1 MNKYLEV
8 GKYYNF
14 MFENFVVEGKNL
26 GSGKIPFRVKSIKV
40 ALIEDEEY
48 EPQDVASDKLFRKK
62 DGSLDYDKYE
72 FEHYIETSFG
82 VDDERELTDG
92 NFMVIE
98 NQDEI
103 EKAKASIELEVD
115 VDATEEEISKE
126 AIELILE
133 NIEYGWREQDA
144 EQ

>member
-8 GKYYNF
+8 GKYYNLVIEDF
-14 MFENFVVEGKNL
+14 TAEGKNL
-26 GSGKIPFRVKSIKV
+26 GGGKIPFRVKGIKV

-72 FEHYIETSFG
+72 FEHYIEASFG
-82 VDDERELTDG
+82 VDDEREIVYS
-92 NFMVIE
+92 NFIIIE

-103 EKAKASIELEVD
+103 EKAKASIESRLAYQADYDE
-115 VDATEEEISKE
+115 AMASKYP
-126 AIELILE
+126 
-133 NIEYGWREQDA
+133 EY
-144 EQ
+144 

>member
-26 GSGKIPFRVKSIKV
+26 GGGKFPFRVKSIKV
-40 ALIEDEEY
+40 ALVEDEEY
-48 EPQDVASDKLFRKK
+48 EPQDVESDKLFRKE

-72 FEHYIETSFG
+72 FEHYIEASFG
-82 VDDERELTDG
+82 IEDERDIIDS
-92 NFMVIE
+92 NFIIIE

-103 EKAKASIELEVD
+103 EKAKTSIESHIAYQADYDE
-115 VDATEEEISKE
+115 AMASKYP
-126 AIELILE
+126 
-133 NIEYGWREQDA
+133 EY
-144 EQ
+144 